1 MRFLALVVLLVAAA
15 AAAAVA
21 AVVGRR
27 LVRRHRWVRRL
38 ERSEFE
44 VEAGVAEGRL
54 AAATGEALMQHLEGL
69 RRECSRGAG
78 D

>member
-1 MRFLALVVLLVAAA
+1 MKLLMMVGLLAAGSAI
-15 AAAAVA
+15 A

-27 LVRRHRWVRRL
+27 VVRRHRWIRLL
-38 ERSEFE
+38 ERSELG

-54 AAATGEALMQHLEGL
+54 AADTGEALMQHLEGL
-69 RRECSRGAG
+69 RRDISRGAR

>member
-1 MRFLALVVLLVAAA
+1 MKLLMIAVLLVAGS
-15 AAAAVA
+15 AVA

-27 LVRRHRWVRRL
+27 VVRRHRWVRRL
-38 ERSEFE
+38 DQSEFR

-69 RRECSRGAG
+69 RREISRGTG

>member
-1 MRFLALVVLLVAAA
+1 MKLLIVAVLLVAGS
-15 AAAAVA
+15 AVV

-27 LVRRHRWVRRL
+27 VVRRHRWVRRL
-38 ERSEFE
+38 ELSELG

-69 RRECSRGAG
+69 RRECSRSAG